1 MYEIN
6 FGPLILI
13 AAIAGAVVTLL
24 VVFPG
29 WWLVSWI
36 LHHIQWVP

>member
-1 MYEIN
+1 MYD
-6 FGPLILI
+6 FDFRPLLWGCGIL
-13 AAIAGAVVTLL
+13 GSVVTLL

-36 LHHIQWVP
+36 LQHIQWVP